1 MSQFLAKVVGQVV
14 FRKTCY
20 DCMLLI
26 IEDLR
31 QGCLKL
37 YTLASMSLS
46 VMFPKAYK

>member
-1 MSQFLAKVVGQVV
+1 MSQFLGKVVGRVV

-37 YTLASMSLS
+37 YTSFNVTFCYVS
-46 VMFPKAYK
+46 